1 MWSFM
6 SAVFSLAVDDG
17 GLAVNPRLRGGRL
30 YDGTSVEKIWSQ
42 TQIDAT
48 LKVDGYKQ

>member
-17 GLAVNPRLRGGRL
+17 ELAINPCHHGGRL
-30 YDGTSVEKIWSQ
+30 
-42 TQIDAT
+42 
-48 LKVDGYKQ
+48 